1 MFVSCIAAMAKGN
14 VIGFENNMPW
24 HLPADLKHFKSITL
38 SKPVIMGRKTFES
51 IGKPLPGRKNIVVTR
66 NADWKFEGI
75 DVVHSLKKAL
85 QLAGQSGDDDQEIM
99 VIGGGQIYR
108 EAMPVAGRLYITEI
122 DLETKGD
129 AFFPEIDKSIW
140 AEMSR
145 VHHECAGDYPAHSF
159 VTYERAD

>member
-14 VIGFENNMPW
+14 VIGSENNMPW

-51 IGKPLPGRKNIVVTR
+51 IGKPLPGRRNIIVTR
-66 NADWKFEGI
+66 NADWKFEGV
-75 DVVHSLKKAL
+75 DVVHSLKNAL
-85 QLAGQSGDDDQEIM
+85 QLAGQAGNDNQEIM

-108 EAMPVAGRLYITEI
+108 EAMVVADRLYITEI

-140 AEMSR
+140 VEMNR
-145 VHHECAGDYPAHSF
+145 VHHESAGDYPAYSF
-159 VTYERAD
+159 VTYERTH